1 MGLLKRKAPP
11 RPPRRGLPG
20 AGPTARCADGGQ
32 PPPGDRQP
40 VQRLTALPMLLPPP
54 TMSCFSSPRK
64 YLSLWKRLLFL
75 SSLKRQA
82 EGFTRLAPSRDTS

>member
-20 AGPTARCADGGQ
+20 AGPAARCADGGQ

-54 TMSCFSSPRK
+54 TMCVSPIPGNTFPFGK
-64 YLSLWKRLLFL
+64 DSFFCLL
-75 SSLKRQA
+75 
-82 EGFTRLAPSRDTS
+82 